1 MSPDFEIQ
9 IFNRRENSME
19 IEKVYGDAMVKFAY
33 GNPIGRLLGPVIASK
48 MLSQIYGKSQDSLKS
63 AKKVAPFI
71 KNFHIPMD
79 QYQKGSFKEN
89 PVETSYRS
97 FNEFF
102 IRKFREGKRAF
113 TTNDDDM
120 AAFAEARYFGHA
132 CMRDDLDIPVKGS
145 MLRAVDLIG
154 DRRGD
159 TELAKDFI
167 GGPLII
173 ARLCP
178 VDYHRYHYPD
188 DGKTLKAFTIPG
200 DLHSVNPLALKYR
213 QDIFIKN
220 ERRVSILETEHFGK
234 LAYIEVGATCVGKI
248 VQSFDESKA
257 FNKGDEKGY
266 FLFGGS
272 TVVLCGEKG
281 AWAPSRDILD
291 NTSAGIETY
300 IQLGDVVAQSN
311 RNST

>member
-1 MSPDFEIQ
+1 MSQGFEIQ
-9 IFNRRENSME
+9 VFNRYRNEIE
-19 IEKVYGDAMVKFAY
+19 IEKVYGDASIKFAY
-33 GNPIGRLLGPVIASK
+33 GNPFGRLLGPVIASK
-48 MLSQIYGKSQDSLKS
+48 WFSKLYGQSQDSLKS
-63 AKKVAPFI
+63 AQKVAPFI
-71 KNFHIPMD
+71 QNFHIQID
-79 QYQKGSFKEN
+79 QFEKGSLSDN
-89 PVETSYRS
+89 PIETSYKS

-102 IRKFREGKRAF
+102 IRKFKSGQRPF
-113 TTNDDDM
+113 TQSSGEM
-120 AAFAEARYFGHA
+120 GAFAEARYFGHA
-132 CMRDDLDIPVKGS
+132 AMTDELTIPVKGS

-154 DRRGD
+154 DD
-159 TELAKDFI
+159 KLAQDFI
-167 GGPLII
+167 GGPLMV

-188 DGKTLKAFTIPG
+188 DGRTVKSFSIPG

-220 ERRVSILETEHFGK
+220 ERRVAILETAHFGK

-248 VQSFDESKA
+248 VQSFDESRP

-281 AWAPSRDILD
+281 RWTPSADMLK
-291 NTSAGIETY
+291 NTAAGIETY
-300 IQLGDVVAQSN
+300 IQLGDVVAEAAAH
-311 RNST
+311 

>member
-1 MSPDFEIQ
+1 MSQGFEIQ
-9 IFNRRENSME
+9 VFNRYQNKIE
-19 IEKVYGDAMVKFAY
+19 IEKVYGDGMVKFAY
-33 GNPIGRLLGPVIASK
+33 GNPIGRILGPVIASK
-48 MLSQIYGKSQDSLKS
+48 MLSQLYGKSQDSLKS
-63 AKKVAPFI
+63 GQKVAPFL
-71 KNFHIPMD
+71 KNFNIPID
-79 QYQKGSFKEN
+79 QYKKGSFKDN
-89 PVETSYRS
+89 PIETSYRS

-102 IRKFREGKRAF
+102 IRQFQEGERTF
-113 TTNDDDM
+113 TEKDDEM
-120 AAFAEARYFGHA
+120 GAFAEARYFGHA
-132 CMRDDLDIPVKGS
+132 SMTDDLNVPVKGS

-154 DRRGD
+154 DP
-159 TELAKDFI
+159 ELAKDFI
-167 GGPLII
+167 GGPLMI

-188 DGKTLKAFTIPG
+188 DGKTLKAFSVPG

-248 VQSFDESKA
+248 VQSFDESQPFK
-257 FNKGDEKGY
+257 KGDEKGY

-281 AWAPSRDILD
+281 KWAPSEDMLT
-291 NTSAGIETY
+291 NTKAGIETY
-300 IQLGDVVAQSN
+300 IQLGDVVAQ
-311 RNST
+311 TG